1 MGPIMASSSHVVV
14 IGAGILGLTAA
25 IQIQDL
31 IQSRSLPYKILL
43 VAKDFPVIT
52 PGDPTTSPS
61 PNYASMHAGAHVRP
75 IPASSPQLAREARW
89 LKRAC
94 QVFAAQ
100 ATHEPWMGVI
110 QVPGVEYFEDPVP
123 EHYRNL
129 DAESFHQQSGLT
141 GFRRLDDA
149 TKLPKG
155 VNLGYEYQTYCIY
168 SSVYCAALLRK
179 FILKGGQVLRQELKC
194 EDEAFSLAD
203 RVELVVNAS
212 GMGFGDRNCF
222 PIRGQVVLTNLQAN
236 KTITRQ
242 NANGTWSFV
251 IPRAFGEG
259 TIVGG
264 TKEPHDWDARA
275 RPASTETLVAS
286 ALKDLGALDENDQ
299 KTSCSR
305 PVTVVKE
312 VVGRRPARE
321 GGVRLEIE
329 ERASPRQET
338 DHGTKNKF
346 EENSTMT
353 IVHAY
358 GAGGRGY
365 EISWGIADEVCGL
378 VEQVMHR
385 RRREHLRE
393 KENVSV
399 RARARL

>member
-222 PIRGQVVLTNLQAN
+222 PIRDNHTPKRQWNMELRHP
-236 KTITRQ
+236 TR
-242 NANGTWSFV
+242 V
-251 IPRAFGEG
+251 
-259 TIVGG
+259 
-264 TKEPHDWDARA
+264 
-275 RPASTETLVAS
+275 
-286 ALKDLGALDENDQ
+286 
-299 KTSCSR
+299 
-305 PVTVVKE
+305 
-312 VVGRRPARE
+312 RRRHH
-321 GGVRLEIE
+321 RWRY
-329 ERASPRQET
+329 ERATRLGCTGSSGLHRDSRRLGFKGSRCPGRERSEDILFSSCYRCQ
-338 DHGTKNKF
+338 GGSRS
-346 EENSTMT
+346 ST
-353 IVHAY
+353 
-358 GAGGRGY
+358 
-365 EISWGIADEVCGL
+365 S
-378 VEQVMHR
+378 QR
-385 RRREHLRE
+385 RRGEVG
-393 KENVSV
+393 N
-399 RARARL
+399 